1 MRFIA
6 KTFDQLTTTELY
18 EILKARTEIFL
29 MEQKIICQDM
39 DDIDY
44 QSLHCFLQEGD
55 RIVGYLRAFY
65 PEDAPDCV
73 RIGRVLTRQ
82 HGKGI
87 GRVLMAES
95 LRAIKERMPCK
106 SWNIHAQT
114 HAAGFYEEF
123 GFQVVSD
130 IFLEEDVPHVEM
142 ERELTIEN

>member
-65 PEDAPDCV
+65 PKDAPDSV

-82 HGKGI
+82 HGKGV
-87 GRVLMAES
+87 GRVLMEES

-114 HAAGFYEEF
+114 HAAGFYEKF
-123 GFQVVSD
+123 GFQVISD

-142 ERELTIEN
+142 EKILNS